1 MIDSATI
8 DQYLNFLIQTYGV
21 WVYGILFG
29 IILIETGVAFVSFLP
44 SETVMFA
51 IGALASR
58 TSLEIAWLYGLLT
71 LACILGDTVNYG
83 LGKFLGPPLFSG
95 RIRFFKKEY
104 LERAHSFYQRY
115 GDRLIF
121 AARFLPVFRTFIP
134 IVAGSVGLSYPR
146 FLVFNILGGIVWAA
160 VFIFGGYFFG
170 NLPAVQQNFSWI
182 GLAII
187 SIWLLPVIF
196 QLFRQFKAKTKTDIT
211 AQW

>member
-1 MIDSATI
+1 MIDSTTI
-8 DQYLNFLIQTYGV
+8 DQYLNFLIQTYGA

-29 IILIETGVAFVSFLP
+29 LILIETGVAFVSFLP

-58 TSLEIAWLYGLLT
+58 TSLEIVWLYGLLT
-71 LACILGDTVNYG
+71 LACILGDSVNYG
-83 LGKFLGPPLFSG
+83 LGKLMGPLLFNG

-104 LERAHSFYQRY
+104 LERAHSFYRRY

-121 AARFLPVFRTFIP
+121 AARFLPIFRTFIP
-134 IVAGSVGLSYPR
+134 IVAGSVGLSYWR
-146 FLVFNILGGIVWAA
+146 FLVFNSFGGIVWAA

-170 NLPAVQQNFSWI
+170 NLPLVKQNFSWV

-187 SIWLLPVIF
+187 SIWLLPLIF
-196 QLFRQFKAKTKTDIT
+196 QLLKQFNLKTSADL
-211 AQW
+211 

>member
-1 MIDSATI
+1 MIDSTTI
-8 DQYLNFLIQTYGV
+8 DQYLNFLIQTYGA

-29 IILIETGVAFVSFLP
+29 IILIETGVAFISFLP

-58 TSLEIAWLYGLLT
+58 TSLEIVWLYGLLT
-71 LACILGDTVNYG
+71 LACVLGDSINYG
-83 LGKFLGPPLFSG
+83 LGKLIGPSLFSG
-95 RIRFFKKEY
+95 HIRFFKKEY

-121 AARFLPVFRTFIP
+121 AARFLPIFRTFIP
-134 IVAGSVGLSYPR
+134 IVAGSVGLSYRR
-146 FLVFNILGGIVWAA
+146 FLIFNSLGGIVWAA

-170 NLPAVQQNFSWI
+170 NLPPVRQNFSWI
-182 GLAII
+182 ALAII

-196 QLFRQFKAKTKTDIT
+196 QLFKQLNLKPRADL
-211 AQW
+211 

>member
-1 MIDSATI
+1 MIDSTTI

-71 LACILGDTVNYG
+71 LACILGDSVNYG
-83 LGKFLGPPLFSG
+83 VGKFLGPLLFSG
-95 RIRFFKKEY
+95 RIRFFRKEY
-104 LERAHSFYQRY
+104 LERAHRFYQRF

-121 AARFLPVFRTFIP
+121 AARFLPVLRTFIP
-134 IVAGSVGLSYPR
+134 IVAGSVGLSYSR
-146 FLVFNILGGIVWAA
+146 FLIFNSFGGIVWAA

-170 NLPAVQQNFSWI
+170 NLPSVRQNFSLI

-187 SIWLLPVIF
+187 SIWLLPLIF
-196 QLFRQFKAKTKTDIT
+196 QLVKQFNSKTK
-211 AQW
+211 AEL